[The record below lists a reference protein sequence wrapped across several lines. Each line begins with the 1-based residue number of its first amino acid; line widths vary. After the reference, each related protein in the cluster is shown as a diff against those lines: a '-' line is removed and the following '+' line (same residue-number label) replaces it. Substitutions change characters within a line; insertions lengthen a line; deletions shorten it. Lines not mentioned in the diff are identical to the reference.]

1 MRRLIPIPIAAMAVA
16 IALLGSSASA
26 VEPVQGG
33 YDGPTRTLESA
44 FKIALFERSGRKDG
58 CYPRP
63 AKLVGLFKRLGKL
76 NSAVVSGFGAVRRSG
91 IVYILKKRTKCNR
104 LTLATPARGKTF
116 VLDSVRGPVFILG
129 GKRKQVEI
137 GRIGK
142 LRAFVLVSEAFKMNT
157 RDTVDR
163 TEVRCPGGRFPLGG
177 GMAIGTPPGPDGEGI
192 YPHSYERL
200 GAQRGWHVTAVM
212 IDPTP
217 ALTATHTAAVQV
229 LCARGITGQAIGPRK
244 TVFLKSGQTKSVTAR
259 CPAKT
264 VLVSGG
270 FQRTNFR
277 TPGGDY
283 ITESRAV
290 GKKAWRVTGTAFGE
304 FGGEITAMAY
314 CARHKGRVLTEV
326 SGSTAL
332 AAGQTATA
340 TTPNCPQGRQ
350 MIAGGFSSNGSKNAF
365 FAGSTF
371 NPDGT
376 LSATGFGYFG
386 PAPSLTAYGYC
397 ARA

>member
-1 MRRLIPIPIAAMAVA
+1 MRRLIPIPIAAIAVVA
-16 IALLGSSASA
+16 SVLGSSASA

-44 FKIALFERSGRKDG
+44 FKIALFKRSGREDG
-58 CYPRP
+58 CYPAP
-63 AKLVGLFKRLGKL
+63 AKLRPLFKRLGNL
-76 NSAVVSGFGAVRRSG
+76 RSAIVSGFGGVRRTG
-91 IVYILKKRTKCNR
+91 IVYILKKRTTCNR

-129 GKRKQVEI
+129 GKRKRVEI
-137 GRIGK
+137 GRVGK
-142 LRAFVLVSEAFKMNT
+142 LRDFVLMAAGFRMNT

-177 GMAIGTPPGPDGEGI
+177 GMAIGTPPGSDGEGI

-212 IDPTP
+212 IDPSP
-217 ALTATHTAAVQV
+217 ASTATHNAAVQV

-314 CARHKGRVLTEV
+314 CARHKRRVLTEV

-340 TTPNCPQGRQ
+340 TTPTCPKDRRL
-350 MIAGGFSSNGSKNAF
+350 IAGGFSTNGSRSAF
-365 FAGSTF
+365 FAGSSF
-371 NPDGT
+371 NPNGT
-376 LSATGFGYFG
+376 MSATGFGYFG

-397 ARA
+397 AAA